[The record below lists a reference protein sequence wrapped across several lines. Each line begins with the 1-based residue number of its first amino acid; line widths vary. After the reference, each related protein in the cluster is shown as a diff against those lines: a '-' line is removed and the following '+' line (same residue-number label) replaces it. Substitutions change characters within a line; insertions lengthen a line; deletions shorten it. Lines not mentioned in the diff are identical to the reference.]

1 MANYLEEGQIIILN
15 PGRTCG
21 AIEFRNGLKM
31 KELKKYIYIAEAQ
44 TLIYACRIVE
54 PGTVNIIGI
63 KEKVMLSALPASDT
77 SFVLEELKK
86 LYTCFIPAKNVLVT
100 SLENIGA
107 IFHPCIIL
115 FNAASIERGNMFF
128 FYRDMTDRVASFIEA
143 FDAERLAVGKAY
155 GIDLISA
162 KEWISFAYNGVKGDT
177 LLEKMRNNQ
186 AYFNI
191 TAPTNLESRQLLE
204 DIPTGIIPMFNL
216 GEIAGVD
223 MPLFKS
229 VISIC
234 STLLNKDFYLEGR
247 TLDKFGIKSVEDLF
261 NIITS

>member
-1 MANYLEEGQIIILN
+1 
-15 PGRTCG
+15 
-21 AIEFRNGLKM
+21 
-31 KELKKYIYIAEAQ
+31 
-44 TLIYACRIVE
+44 
-54 PGTVNIIGI
+54 
-63 KEKVMLSALPASDT
+63 
-77 SFVLEELKK
+77 
-86 LYTCFIPAKNVLVT
+86 
-100 SLENIGA
+100 
-107 IFHPCIIL
+107 
-115 FNAASIERGNMFF
+115 MFF